1 MFKQMEVA
9 LFSWI
14 EKGGWLAG
22 IAFLLYLLIKF
33 ERRLESLSNEMR
45 RLEEKLEGYH
55 KEMVSKEE
63 YYRDV
68 SGWRNE
74 LNRLIL
80 KLEELQKHGVTK
92 EEYYRDVS
100 GWRAEIRRLD
110 ERLLKVLEKFSE
122 VQK

>member
-1 MFKQMEVA
+1 MEVGI
-9 LFSWI
+9 FSLVL
-14 EKGGWLAG
+14 KGGWAASL
-22 IAFLLYLLIKF
+22 AFLLYLLLKF
-33 ERRLESLSNEMR
+33 EKRMESLSSDMKK
-45 RLEEKLEGYH
+45 LEEKLEDYH
-55 KEMVSKEE
+55 KKMVSKEE

-100 GWRAEIRRLD
+100 GWRAEIQKLED
-110 ERLLKVLEKFSE
+110 RLLKVLEKLSE